1 MRQIGALPLILLEN
15 GQVEVYLVT
24 SRGGR
29 RWIIPKGNPMRGLSA
44 CDVAALEAR
53 EEAGLIGT
61 VLDSCLGEFTLRG
74 RNKKC
79 RVSVYPMI
87 VEEKLLHW
95 DEVSERKWRRCDLKT
110 ARALVDSRSL
120 AALLRSVSAK
130 KVSKLMAIS
139 PAPRTE
145 MRPI

>member
-1 MRQIGALPLILLEN
+1 LRQIGALPLILSEN
-15 GQVEVYLVT
+15 GQIEVYLVT

-61 VLDSCLGEFTLRG
+61 VLDFCLGEFTLRG

-87 VEEKLLHW
+87 VEKELVHW
-95 DEVSERKWRRCDLKT
+95 DEVGERQWRRCDLKT
-110 ARALVDSRSL
+110 ARTLVDSRSL
-120 AALLRSVSAK
+120 SALLGSISTK
-130 KVSKLMAIS
+130 KLSRLIA
-139 PAPRTE
+139 
-145 MRPI
+145 

>member
-1 MRQIGALPLILLEN
+1 
-15 GQVEVYLVT
+15 
-24 SRGGR
+24 
-29 RWIIPKGNPMRGLSA
+29 MRGLSA

-139 PAPRTE
+139 PAP
-145 MRPI
+145 

>member
-1 MRQIGALPLILLEN
+1 LRQIGALPLILLEN
-15 GQVEVYLVT
+15 GKVEVYLVT

-53 EEAGLIGT
+53 EEAGVIGT
-61 VLDSCLGEFTLRG
+61 VLDDCLGEFTLRG

-79 RVSVYPMI
+79 RVPVYPLI

-110 ARALVDSRSL
+110 ARALVGSRSL
-120 AALLRSVSAK
+120 ASLLGSLSTK
-130 KVSKLMAIS
+130 KVTRLLAG
-139 PAPRTE
+139 APVARAQA
-145 MRPI
+145 

>member
-24 SRGGR
+24 TRGGQ
-29 RWIIPKGNPMRGLSA
+29 RWIIPKGNPMRGLSD

-53 EEAGLIGT
+53 EEAGVIGT
-61 VLDSCLGEFTLRG
+61 VLDPCLGEFKFRG

-79 RVSVYPMI
+79 SVSVYALI

-95 DEVSERKWRRCDLKT
+95 EEVSERKWRRCDLKT
-110 ARALVDSRSL
+110 ARALVCSRSL
-120 AALLRSVSAK
+120 ASLLGSLSAK
-130 KVSKLMAIS
+130 KVTRLMAA
-139 PAPRTE
+139 APFARA
-145 MRPI
+145 

>member
-1 MRQIGALPLILLEN
+1 MKQIGALPLILLEN
-15 GQVEVYLVT
+15 GQVEVFLVT

-61 VLDSCLGEFTLRG
+61 VLDACLGEFKLRG

-79 RVSVYPMI
+79 RVSVYPLI

-95 DEVSERKWRRCDLKT
+95 EEVSERKWRRCDLKT
-110 ARALVDSRSL
+110 ARGLVGSRSL
-120 AALLRSVSAK
+120 ASLLGSLSAK
-130 KVSKLMAIS
+130 KVTRLMAAA
-139 PAPRTE
+139 PAARAQA
-145 MRPI
+145 